1 MSYRSNAGGTLLGVL
16 IGLVFGVLM
25 SLGVV
30 WYLNKMPIPFQDK
43 TNHAERT
50 TSGDSGGNPPVALP
64 GKPGNKVGEKPADK
78 ASGDKGGDKSA
89 DKPRFE
95 FYKILPGN
103 QEATPATAAK
113 ADMKAGAEPIYLQV
127 GAFQRPTDADNLKA
141 KLALMGIE
149 AGVQEA
155 DIPEK
160 GKMFRVRVGPFSS
173 ADEMNRVRAQL
184 SQDGVAASTVKG
196 N

>member
-1 MSYRSNAGGTLLGVL
+1 MGYRNNTGGTLLGVL

-43 TNHAERT
+43 TNHAERAA
-50 TSGDSGGNPPVALP
+50 SGDGGVNPPVALP
-64 GKPGNKVGEKPADK
+64 GKPGDKVGEKPADK
-78 ASGDKGGDKSA
+78 AAGDKGGDKST

-103 QEATPATAAK
+103 QEATPAAK
-113 ADMKAGAEPIYLQV
+113 TDPKAGAEPIYLQA
-127 GAFQRPTDADNLKA
+127 GAFQKPADADNLKA

-149 AGVQEA
+149 ASVQEA

-173 ADEMNRVRAQL
+173 TDEMNRARAQL
-184 SQDGVAASTVKG
+184 SQDGVTTSPVKG